1 MSVSESRIDVS
12 LVTPKNQ
19 LKKAQIFQDILVL
32 LKQKIAEYPA
42 TYNLKGCNDFLL
54 YVCKVIENVVVKKQN
69 INKKELVKDLFK
81 SLFNLQPAELLVLDS
96 AIQFLFDNGLIVSV
110 PVIKK
115 AVNWF
120 KKKGA
125 CIF

>member
-1 MSVSESRIDVS
+1 MSTESRIDVS

-19 LKKAQIFQDILVL
+19 LKKAQIFQDLLVL
-32 LKQKIAEYPA
+32 LRQKIAEYPA
-42 TYNLKGCNDFLL
+42 THNLKGCNDFLL
-54 YVCKVIENVVVKKQN
+54 YVCKIIENVVIKKQN
-69 INKKELVKDLFK
+69 INKKQLVLDLFK
-81 SLFNLQPAELLVLDS
+81 ALFNLQAPELLVLDS

-115 AVNWF
+115 AKSWLR
-120 KKKGA
+120 KKGA

>member
-19 LKKAQIFQDILVL
+19 LKKAKIFQDVLVL

-42 TYNLKGCNDFLL
+42 TYNLKGCQEFLL
-54 YVCKVIENVVVKKQN
+54 YVCKVIENVVVKKQK
-69 INKKELVKDLFK
+69 IDKKELVKDLFK
-81 SLFNLQPAELLVLDS
+81 SLFNLQPPELLVLD
-96 AIQFLFDNGLIVSV
+96 ACIQFLFDNGLIVSV
-110 PVIKK
+110 AKTKK
-115 AVNWF
+115 VVSWL